1 MNIWW
6 KSDSLWDQNGTKP
19 AQKSLRWVLNGLG
32 ASGSCMEK
40 KGVAPGVGL
49 GAGCKLDGK

>member
-1 MNIWW
+1 MKI
-6 KSDSLWDQNGTKP
+6 WDQNGTKP

>member
-1 MNIWW
+1 MKI
-6 KSDSLWDQNGTKP
+6 WDQNGTKP

-32 ASGSCMEK
+32 ASWSCMEK